1 MEAGQIST
9 LPPSQQPAI
18 KQQFPSRQSATMF
31 NGATGQ
37 KPHFISHVSTV
48 TLIIPRLSVPQF
60 LQSKKEKESFNRSG
74 YASTA

>member
-1 MEAGQIST
+1 
-9 LPPSQQPAI
+9 
-18 KQQFPSRQSATMF
+18 MF

-74 YASTA
+74 YASAA